1 LEFLFL
7 LDHPRTVK
15 LPVSVLPVSVLPVS
29 VLSVSVLPV
38 SGLSVSVLWHPK
50 QTGASINSHMPFVL
64 VQQ

>member
-1 LEFLFL
+1 MKNSKAKSTATLEFLFL

-15 LPVSVLPVSVLPVS
+15 LPVSVLPVSVL
-29 VLSVSVLPV
+29 
-38 SGLSVSVLWHPK
+38 WHPK